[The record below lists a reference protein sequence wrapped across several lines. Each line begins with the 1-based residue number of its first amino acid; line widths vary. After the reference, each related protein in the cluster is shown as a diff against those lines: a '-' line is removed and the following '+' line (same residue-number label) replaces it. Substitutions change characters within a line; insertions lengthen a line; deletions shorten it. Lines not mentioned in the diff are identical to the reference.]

1 MPMAR
6 PDTVLMKA
14 CVAGAPANALAASA
28 AAGLL
33 LRKPVTRLSTG
44 VPMLLSAVSCRSS
57 AGPGHVADWQD
68 WSDCLASVAGLTF

>member
-6 PDTVLMKA
+6 PETVLMKA

-28 AAGLL
+28 AAGLV

-44 VPMLLSAVSCRSS
+44 VPMLLSAASCRRNASPRHII
-57 AGPGHVADWQD
+57 GL
-68 WSDCLASVAGLTF
+68 SD

>member
-6 PDTVLMKA
+6 PETVLMKA

-28 AAGLL
+28 AAGLV

-57 AGPGHVADWQD
+57 ATPRHIIGL
-68 WSDCLASVAGLTF
+68 SD